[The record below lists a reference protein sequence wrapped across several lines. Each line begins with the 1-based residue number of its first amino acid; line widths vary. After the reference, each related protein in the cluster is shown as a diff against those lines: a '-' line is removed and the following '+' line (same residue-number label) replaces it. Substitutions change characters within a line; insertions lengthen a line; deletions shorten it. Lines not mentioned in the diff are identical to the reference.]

1 MSDFFG
7 KLKSG
12 AGKVA
17 FEADKMARL
26 NRAQAELNQIKKQIE
41 THFTKLGE
49 MVYHQY
55 TNPQAESPSFDAECQ
70 TIADLEHQVEVK
82 SEDIKRINAENYAPQ
97 PAAQPIP
104 AQPVSAPPVSAPPVS
119 TPSMADS
126 SAPFQPPAPAEAEP
140 AAAPHSRFCPNCGH
154 EVAPNVKFCP
164 DCGSKMP

>member
-1 MSDFFG
+1 MTMSDFFG

-26 NRAQAELNQIKKQIE
+26 NRVQGELNQIKKQIE

-55 TNPQAESPSFDAECQ
+55 TNPQGESPSFDAECQ
-70 TIADLEHQVEVK
+70 AIADLERQAEVK
-82 SEDIKRINAENYAPQ
+82 GEDIKRINAENYAPQ
-97 PAAQPIP
+97 PTAQVASTPP
-104 AQPVSAPPVSAPPVS
+104 VPSMPVSPPPA
-119 TPSMADS
+119 ADA
-126 SAPFQPPAPAEAEP
+126 SAPFQPPTP
-140 AAAPHSRFCPNCGH
+140 AAVDPTAAPRSRFCPNCGH

-164 DCGSKMP
+164 DCGAKMP